1 MVMYNVYTSNIKR
14 KYRAHFCSFATLFL
28 ICTLGLTVICPVL
41 AAYHSNGKNNFQ
53 ILTLLGDKSSEWDKS
68 LNLNQSQPNSQ
79 TSEDRRNVFG
89 SWKIFLATKVSPIF
103 LVMKFWGNAQFLQ
116 SFGCLAQNYVKTAFP
131 RSFRTSKV
139 GEITIFYAERRKRM
153 QVKIF
158 VDVFLSVIL
167 FMSPIHVLVLTF
179 ITLFPR
185 A

>member
-1 MVMYNVYTSNIKR
+1 
-14 KYRAHFCSFATLFL
+14 
-28 ICTLGLTVICPVL
+28 
-41 AAYHSNGKNNFQ
+41 
-53 ILTLLGDKSSEWDKS
+53 
-68 LNLNQSQPNSQ
+68 
-79 TSEDRRNVFG
+79 
-89 SWKIFLATKVSPIF
+89 
-103 LVMKFWGNAQFLQ
+103 MKFWGNAQFLQ